1 MSIKYT
7 LFFLLIINLPFNGK
21 AQGLEKARYSN
32 ISSECETAVK
42 VQVDKSVN
50 CSYAYSLKEQGKL
63 KEVKCNNN
71 TILTQ
76 LHNTSWYLLNILRDG
91 ELVFEIAPFDTT
103 NDYDF
108 ILYPYID
115 STFCA
120 SLTTNII
127 VPIRSNLSKNNFRN
141 AGCTGLSSYAKSD
154 YTNKSSV
161 DPYSNALPVKDGEKY
176 ILLIDNLTKGA
187 GYTSYIS
194 FVKKATING
203 KVSDVTGVPL
213 SLKVTLKD
221 RVGHIVKQTTSAAD
235 GSYSLSVNVSED
247 ENYILVFESNT
258 YFTETEDINTKDI
271 SPNTNTFSV
280 NKSMKKLKVGATYNF
295 AENVTEL
302 IISEFHRMQVYE
314 LYKLTTIRKSN

>member
-1 MSIKYT
+1 MSIKNT
-7 LFFLLIINLPFNGK
+7 LFFLLIIILPFNGK
-21 AQGLEKARYSN
+21 TQVLEKAKYSN
-32 ISSECETAVK
+32 ISSECETAVM
-42 VQVDKSVN
+42 VQVDKGVN
-50 CSYAYSLKEQGKL
+50 CNYGYSLKELGKI

-71 TILTQ
+71 TTHTQ

-108 ILYPYID
+108 ILFPYID

-120 SLTTNII
+120 SLANNTI

-141 AGCTGLSSYAKSD
+141 AGCTGLSSNAKSD
-154 YTNKSSV
+154 YTNKSNV
-161 DPYSNALPVKDGEKY
+161 DPYSNSLPVKDGEKY
-176 ILLIDNLTKGA
+176 ILLIDNLTNGA

-194 FVKKATING
+194 FAKKVTING
-203 KVSDVTGVPL
+203 TVSDATGVPL
-213 SLKVTLKD
+213 GLKVTLKD
-221 RVGHIVKQTTSAAD
+221 RVGHVVKQATSAAD
-235 GSYSLSVNVSED
+235 GSYSLSCNVSED

-258 YFTETEDINTKDI
+258 CFTETAIINTKDI

-280 NKSMKKLKVGATYNF
+280 SKSMKKLKMGATYDF

-302 IISEFHRMQVYE
+302 TSEFHRMPKQE
-314 LYKLTTIRKSN
+314 RTTNS